1 MEGVWMS
8 MNIIEERR
16 EENPWFE
23 IGASSMIGGRHYQQD
38 FGYIYTGKQ
47 EAAAV
52 VCDGMGGMEGGE
64 RASRTAVELFAGDLH
79 TEEPIMDPSG
89 FLYREAAR
97 MDLAVAGLKGSD
109 GRLLKSGTTLAAVY
123 CRGSQMYW
131 VSVGDSM
138 IYRIRGN
145 SIEPVNQVHNYRT
158 MLQEQLAE
166 GSITREFYE
175 REEKTPQAEALTSYL
190 GMNHLYRVETGK
202 EPFSLEPGDMIL
214 LCSDGVYK
222 SMDQYQILAMARDND
237 LDMKIAAERTT
248 AMALQYGGKR
258 QDNTT
263 VILMKYGERQEEAGW
278 FVV

>member
-1 MEGVWMS
+1 MS

-23 IGASSMIGGRHYQQD
+23 VGVSSVIGGRHYQQD
-38 FGYIYTGKQ
+38 FGYIYTDRR
-47 EAAAV
+47 EAVSV

-64 RASRTAVELFAGDLH
+64 RASRTAAELFAEDLH
-79 TEEPIMDPSG
+79 REEPVVDISG
-89 FLYREAAR
+89 FLYREAAK
-97 MDLAVAGLKGSD
+97 MDLAVAGLKDSD
-109 GRLLKSGTTLAAVY
+109 GRLLKSGTTLVAVY
-123 CRGSQMYW
+123 CRDNQMYW
-131 VSVGDSM
+131 ISVGDSM

-145 SIEPVNQVHNYRT
+145 SIEPVNIVHNYRT

-166 GSITREFYE
+166 GSITEAFYE

-202 EPFSLEPGDMIL
+202 APFLLEPGDIIL

-222 SMDQYQILAMARDND
+222 SMDQYQILGMVRDND
-237 LDMKIAAERTT
+237 LDMKIAADRTT
-248 AMALQYGGKR
+248 AMALEYGGKR

-263 VILMKYGERQEEAGW
+263 VILMKYGEK
-278 FVV
+278 